1 MKKIEKITE
10 KIHGEYFLE
19 TAFFVW
25 RLVEILYPKDFRS
38 IRKYEY
44 LRKIFFRVGKKEPVV
59 VIFEKSGVYMSYG
72 SALLGLEEL
81 ISIHK
86 DDVFCEELQ
95 KFCDY
100 LHQKNDEFAPD
111 FEIKQKKQDFI
122 YQTKTGKKM
131 VNLKAIAMEFEIE
144 DKPEF
149 QEAIKDGK
157 AKIFD
162 TFRFDEVFGEFV
174 EAEKALHVLNIY
186 THYAKDKQLNKI
198 IEEII

>member
-1 MKKIEKITE
+1 MKKIDEITE
-10 KIHGEYFLE
+10 KINGEYFLE
-19 TAFFVW
+19 ISYFIW
-25 RLVEILYPKDFRS
+25 ILEKIFDPKNLRS
-38 IRKYEY
+38 RRKYEY
-44 LRKIFFRVGKKEPVV
+44 FRKIIFRTVKKEHVLVV
-59 VIFEKSGVYMSYG
+59 FEEKGLLFSYG
-72 SALLGLEEL
+72 SVLLGLEEL

-86 DDVFCEELQ
+86 DNVFCEELQ
-95 KFCDY
+95 KICDY

-122 YQTKTGKKM
+122 YQTKTGKKL
-131 VNLKAIAMEFEIE
+131 VNLKAIAREFEIE

-157 AKIFD
+157 AKRFD

-174 EAEKALHVLNIY
+174 EAENALHVLNIY
-186 THYAKDKQLNKI
+186 TYYAKDKQLGKI